1 MNLQARNIDAKLKQ
15 NNLQTNGDFNTIS
28 TILLANKNKEKTEKL
43 QTLYLGFISRYFFLV
58 MVVFKIC
65 LFINQYLIC

>member
-43 QTLYLGFISRYFFLV
+43 QTLYLGFISSYFFLL

>member
-43 QTLYLGFISRYFFLV
+43 QTLYLGFISRYFFFV
-58 MVVFKIC
+58 DGCVQNMFV
-65 LFINQYLIC
+65 Y

>member
-43 QTLYLGFISRYFFLV
+43 QTLYLGFISRYFFLL

>member
-43 QTLYLGFISRYFFLV
+43 QTLYLGFISRYFFWV